1 MPKWTTNA
9 TCHQMI
15 GLNEHMSLK
24 INHLVTLVIAYM
36 QLIEAYSQLEYPK
49 GWSNEKRTTKDYFGF
64 LLHLLFHDYTKLL
77 YDYN

>member
-1 MPKWTTNA
+1 
-9 TCHQMI
+9 MI

-49 GWSNEKRTTKDYFGF
+49 G
-64 LLHLLFHDYTKLL
+64 
-77 YDYN
+77 